1 MSDYEDEYDYGNYND
16 YNEYGDDDY
25 DRKGNEDDDF
35 FGDYGQEDQYSAEED
50 FLDDGPELKAERDV
64 RERAGGGMNL
74 VSSKELKDATPEERF
89 NVYVEAIS
97 RSLNSDG
104 IFTIEQKDI
113 NTMLER
119 SSFIQNIRYRNP
131 TAFILGYLASKGG
144 VAIDKRRVANIFENM
159 KIPEITE
166 QGITK
171 PDVIRYARYWMNL

>member
-1 MSDYEDEYDYGNYND
+1 MSDYGDY
-16 YNEYGDDDY
+16 DDDY
-25 DRKGNEDDDF
+25 DNEYENGDDDF
-35 FGDYGQEDQYSAEED
+35 FGGNYSQEDQYSAEED

-64 RERAGGGMNL
+64 RERAGGGFNL
-74 VSSKELKDATPEERF
+74 ISSKELKDATPEERF

-119 SSFIQNIRYRNP
+119 SSMIQNIKYRNP

-144 VAIDKRRVANIFENM
+144 VSIDKKRINNIFENM